1 MVRGASCAL
10 RTIALSSLLFSALP
24 AQELIVT
31 AEPARVAVGE
41 QVAVHI
47 EAHLGSSARLLEL
60 APRPADSLPDGVRV
74 VSMDSLTA
82 TGGGAFVARMR
93 VAFFRPGVA
102 SVPALALAYRSS
114 ANAPPDTMRS
124 RPVSIEV
131 VGSLPPGN
139 QPMRDIKALEP
150 LAPRARTTRWLV
162 MMAALALLVL
172 LFLAG
177 RRLAGWRAHR
187 RATRAPTTSP
197 ARPVTVSPFDRA
209 RAQLEEIEAAHW
221 PALGQVTLH
230 YERVAD
236 VLRRF
241 LEDGLGVRTSDR
253 TTEELVWSLAQGLSE
268 DGQREECLALLEE
281 ADLVKFARL
290 RPDEAA
296 AARFLARAHALLDS
310 WHTPS

>member
-1 MVRGASCAL
+1 MVRRASCAL
-10 RTIALSSLLFSALP
+10 RTVALSSLLFSALP

-31 AEPARVAVGE
+31 AEPVRVAVGE
-41 QVAVHI
+41 QVTVHV
-47 EAHLGSSARLLEL
+47 EARLGSSARLLEL

-74 VSMDSLTA
+74 VSVDSLTA
-82 TGGGAFVARMR
+82 TAGGAFVARMR
-93 VAFFRPGVA
+93 VGYFRPGVA

-114 ANAPPDTMRS
+114 ADAPPDTVRS
-124 RPVSIEV
+124 RPVPIDV

-139 QPMRDIKALEP
+139 QPMRDIKALEA

-162 MMAALALLVL
+162 MLAALALLVL
-172 LFLAG
+172 LYLAG
-177 RRLAGWRAHR
+177 RRLAERSARR
-187 RATRAPTTSP
+187 RATRAPTTAR

-209 RAQLEEIEAAHW
+209 RAQLAEIEAARW
-221 PALGQVTLH
+221 PALGQVARH

-241 LEDGLGVRTSDR
+241 LEDGLGVRASDR
-253 TTEELVWSLAQGLSE
+253 TTEELVWSLAPGLRD
-268 DGQREECLALLEE
+268 DGRREECLALLEE

-296 AARFLARAHALLDS
+296 AARLLARAHALLDS
-310 WHTPS
+310 WHAPS

>member
-1 MVRGASCAL
+1 MVRCASCAL
-10 RTIALSSLLFSALP
+10 RTVALSSLLFSALQ

-47 EAHLGSSARLLEL
+47 EARLGSSARLLEL
-60 APRPADSLPDGVRV
+60 APRPADSLPSGVRI
-74 VSMDSLTA
+74 VSVDSLTA
-82 TGGGAFVARMR
+82 AAGGAFVARMR

-114 ANAPPDTMRS
+114 ADAPPDTMRS
-124 RPVSIEV
+124 RPVSIDV

-139 QPMRDIKALEP
+139 QPMRDIKALEA
-150 LAPRARTTRWLV
+150 LAPRARTARWLV
-162 MMAALALLVL
+162 MLAALALLVL

-177 RRLAGWRAHR
+177 RRIAGWRARR
-187 RATRAPTTSP
+187 RATRAPTTSR

-209 RAQLEEIEAAHW
+209 RAQLDEIEAARW
-221 PALGQVTLH
+221 PALGQVALH

-241 LEDGLGVRTSDR
+241 LEEGLGVRASDR
-253 TTEELVWSLAQGLSE
+253 TTEELVWSLAPELSD
-268 DGQREECLALLEE
+268 DGRCEECLALLEE

-310 WHTPS
+310 WHASS